1 MSAQTLNGVRIGG
14 NALQPSII
22 NQSDKPMIGYVV
34 QRIGDCKQ
42 GEQESDVALAM
53 LAALPEITK
62 GRPSKDES

>member
-1 MSAQTLNGVRIGG
+1 
-14 NALQPSII
+14 
-22 NQSDKPMIGYVV
+22 MIGYVV